1 MVTARGVPCYT
12 EVLITV
18 PSAYSISPE
27 GFLSAGADSAIWGG
41 FCNLRGGFC
50 NLLGQNMQS
59 ENCPLKKGRI
69 MQSAGRGGICNLRGG
84 LCNLLGQ
91 NVQSEIVLLKKG
103 GLWDG
108 RNLQS

>member
-1 MVTARGVPCYT
+1 MKIALNMSHEICTKYLDKLILVCKTSARFMV
-12 EVLITV
+12 IT
-18 PSAYSISPE
+18 SAPE

-84 LCNLLGQ
+84 LCNL
-91 NVQSEIVLLKKG
+91 
-103 GLWDG
+103 
-108 RNLQS
+108 